1 MIAKTDGAAE
11 KAHVARRSENSQMTA
26 LGLLCAIMAHFSASG
41 QNLPPTSAGPAERPP
56 TPQAASQPT
65 GFLFKTLVI
74 GKETYAYCVYVP
86 PEYTPEQAW
95 PVILS
100 LHGSGERG
108 SDGLLQTEVGIAT
121 AIRRNRALCPA
132 IVVMPQCRAGQLWTG
147 QMAEMALKC
156 LDEAARE
163 YRVDIDRT
171 YLTGLSLG
179 GFGTWLL
186 AERVPERFA
195 AVVPICGFYGNPNA
209 ATDAE
214 TLGKLV
220 QSLRNVPVWCFHGTL
235 DKAVPVERSREIVG
249 ALRESGANVKYTE
262 FADGQ
267 HDVWGRAYADA
278 ELWKW
283 LFAQRRVAAR
293 VPASQPA
300 R

>member
-1 MIAKTDGAAE
+1 M
-11 KAHVARRSENSQMTA
+11 MA
-26 LGLLCAIMAHFSASG
+26 LGLLCAAMTNLSAIKQDFPMAAAARE
-41 QNLPPTSAGPAERPP
+41 TERPAAAQP
-56 TPQAASQPT
+56 TSQPT
-65 GFLFKTLVI
+65 GFLFKTLAI
-74 GKETYAYCVYVP
+74 GKETYAYSVYVP
-86 PEYTPEQAW
+86 PEYTPERAW
-95 PVILS
+95 PVVLF

-132 IVVMPQCRAGQLWTG
+132 IVVMPQCRAGQLWTN
-147 QMAEMALKC
+147 QMAEAALKC

-163 YRVDIDRT
+163 YRVDADRT

-179 GFGTWLL
+179 GFGAWLL
-186 AERVPERFA
+186 GERVPERFA
-195 AVVPICGFYGNPNA
+195 AVVPICGFYANPNA
-209 ATDAE
+209 ALDTE
-214 TLGKLV
+214 TLGKLA
-220 QSLRNVPVWCFHGTL
+220 QSLKSVPVWCFHGAL

-249 ALRESGANVKYTE
+249 ALREAGGNVRYTE

-283 LFAQRRVAAR
+283 LLAQRRATAQA
-293 VPASQPA
+293 PASQPG